1 MSFGSVVRISAVRAR
16 TVIGR
21 ETGRPEV
28 GPFRVEAR
36 VNLGHSGRCP
46 RTVRS
51 MTQPLVVYVQRPP
64 GNGYGIWGV
73 ILGGL
78 AFPAIPFMWFLVGLP
93 FAGLSIAAVALG
105 HVGLARAK
113 KIGGVG
119 AASSAVSL
127 GLGYFELAN
136 AAVPL
141 LILAFSQ

>member
-1 MSFGSVVRISAVRAR
+1 
-16 TVIGR
+16 
-21 ETGRPEV
+21 
-28 GPFRVEAR
+28 